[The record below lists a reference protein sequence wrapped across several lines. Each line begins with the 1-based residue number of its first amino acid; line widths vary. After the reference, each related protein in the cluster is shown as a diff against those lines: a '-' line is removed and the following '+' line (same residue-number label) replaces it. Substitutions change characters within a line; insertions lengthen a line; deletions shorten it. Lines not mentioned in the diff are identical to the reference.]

1 MSATPAAS
9 ITTVLGPVPPS
20 ALGPTLMHEHLLCDL
35 EATFPPV
42 SDPEFAP
49 LREEPVGPELMELLH
64 VWPFSLTLDN
74 VRLDDEALAEEEIG
88 TFVAAG
94 GSALVD
100 CTLEGIGR
108 DPVAL
113 RRLSQA
119 TGLHM
124 VQGTGFYIELAH
136 PPWIAERTVD
146 ELAAHFVGE
155 LTDGIGDTGVR
166 AGIIGEIGT
175 SGIDPGSREKRGD
188 ITPAEEKV
196 LRAAGIA
203 SVETGAAVTVHLD
216 PRGPGAYRVVEVLA
230 REGVAPER
238 MIMDHM
244 DANPDLEYHLRVAD
258 LGVFVEYDHFG
269 REYYAGH
276 MRRPYTKDARR
287 VELVHELVE
296 RGYAGQLLLSQDVCA
311 KIDLH
316 RHGGKGYD
324 HVLRRIVPTLRAG
337 GVEEETIHALLV
349 DNPRRALA
357 F

>member
-20 ALGPTLMHEHLLCDL
+20 ALGPTLMHEHLLVDL

-42 SDPEFAP
+42 SDPE
-49 LREEPVGPELMELLH
+49 LSRHRDEPVGPELIDLLH

-74 VRLDDEALAEEEIG
+74 VRLDDEALAAEEIG
-88 TFVAAG
+88 AFAAAG
-94 GSALVD
+94 GSAVVD

-108 DPVAL
+108 DPLAL

-124 VQGTGFYIELAH
+124 VQGTGFYVELAH
-136 PPWIAERTVD
+136 PPRVADLTVD

-155 LTDGIGDTGVR
+155 LTDGIGDTGIR

-175 SGIDPGSREKRGD
+175 SGVDPASRQKCGD
-188 ITPAEEKV
+188 MTPAEEKV
-196 LRAAGIA
+196 LRAAGAA

-216 PRGPGAYRVVEVLA
+216 PRGTGAYHVIDVLTS
-230 REGVAPER
+230 EGVAPER

-276 MRRPYTKDARR
+276 MGRAYTKDARR
-287 VELVHELVE
+287 LELVHELVE
-296 RGYAGQLLLSQDVCA
+296 RGFAGQLLLSQDVCA

-316 RHGGKGYD
+316 RHGGNGYD
-324 HVLRRIVPTLRAG
+324 HVLRRIVPRLSAG
-337 GVEEETIHALLV
+337 GVEDDTLHAMLV